1 MLFKYFI
8 LKSILFQRR
17 FLPKLCFSE
26 LPFFIDIIYNCIVYC
41 FVLALS
47 SPVLCD
53 AKINDN
59 DNDNEMT
66 ITIIIIL
73 IIIMIMIM
81 IMISIHS
88 TFLKDSYSY
97 TLLNILKTV

>member
-73 IIIMIMIM
+73 IMIMIM

>member
-1 MLFKYFI
+1 M
-8 LKSILFQRR
+8 FQRR
-17 FLPKLCFSE
+17 FLPKFCFSE
-26 LPFFIDIIYNCIVYC
+26 LPFFFIEIIYNCIVYC
-41 FVLALS
+41 FVLVLS

-53 AKINDN
+53 AKINDS

-73 IIIMIMIM
+73 IIIM

>member
-1 MLFKYFI
+1 M
-8 LKSILFQRR
+8 FQRR
-17 FLPKLCFSE
+17 FLPKFCFSE
-26 LPFFIDIIYNCIVYC
+26 LPFFIEIIYNCIVYC

-73 IIIMIMIM
+73 IIIMIMI
-81 IMISIHS
+81 SIHS

-97 TLLNILKTV
+97 ILLNILKTV